1 MTNKR
6 RWSVLIVGPGHG
18 LACPPGEEFRGSP
31 AYYERILVEESVE
44 EDWIS
49 IKDQLPEIGQCVRL
63 YSGSVVQ
70 FINPVYEPRHPRPY
84 WHFHGLLDED
94 PAVRGDDMWM
104 PLPEGPKR

>member
-6 RWSVLIVGPGHG
+6 RWSMLIVGPGHG

-44 EDWIS
+44 GDWIS
-49 IKDQLPEIGQCVRL
+49 VKDQPPEIGQCVRL

-70 FINPVYEPRHPRPY
+70 FINPVYEPRHPPPILAFS
-84 WHFHGLLDED
+84 WTAG
-94 PAVRGDDMWM
+94 RG
-104 PLPEGPKR
+104 PCCKGR

>member
-6 RWSVLIVGPGHG
+6 RWSMLIVGPGHG

-31 AYYERILVEESVE
+31 AY
-44 EDWIS
+44 
-49 IKDQLPEIGQCVRL
+49 
-63 YSGSVVQ
+63 
-70 FINPVYEPRHPRPY
+70 YEPRHPRPY